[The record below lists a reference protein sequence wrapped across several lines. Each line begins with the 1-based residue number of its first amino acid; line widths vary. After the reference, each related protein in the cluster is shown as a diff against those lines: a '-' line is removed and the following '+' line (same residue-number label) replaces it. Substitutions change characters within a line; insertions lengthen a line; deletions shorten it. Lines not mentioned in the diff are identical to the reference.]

1 MASNNDSIK
10 KTLFVVI
17 ALSLVCSIIVS
28 TAAVGLRSKQQLN
41 AALDKQSKILE
52 VSGVDLSQGQITE
65 LYNQFIVPK
74 LVDFKT
80 GELVDETAN
89 GVTASQYDQRAAAK
103 DPKQSLKLNDD
114 IDKGK
119 IFNRANYGLIYLVK
133 SGDNVE
139 RMILPIHGNGLWSM
153 MYAFVAVE
161 TDGNTVD
168 GIIYYEQGETPGL
181 GGEVENPNW
190 RAQFVGKK
198 LFDENF
204 KPAIKIVKGGAPA
217 GSVHGV
223 DALSGATLTSV
234 GVQNQFNFWL
244 GDYGYGPFLAKVRE
258 GGLN

>member
-28 TAAVGLRSKQQLN
+28 AAAVGLRTKQRVN
-41 AALDKQSKILE
+41 AALDKQTKILE
-52 VSGVDLSQGQITE
+52 VSGVDMSAGSVPD
-65 LYNQFIVPK
+65 LYSQFIEAK
-74 LVDFKT
+74 LVDFST
-80 GELVDETAN
+80 GEFVEKTPEGLTAK
-89 GVTASQYDQRAAAK
+89 QYDQRAAAK
-103 DPKQSLKLNDD
+103 DPKEAVSIPQDAD
-114 IDKGK
+114 PAK
-119 IFNRANYGLIYLVK
+119 IVNRAPYGVVYLVK
-133 SGDNVE
+133 QGEGVDKV
-139 RMILPIHGNGLWSM
+139 ILPIHGKGLWSM

-198 LFDENF
+198 LYDDNF

-217 GSVHGV
+217 GSEHGV
-223 DALSGATLTSV
+223 DALSGATLTSN
-234 GVQNQFNFWL
+234 GVQGQFDFWL
-244 GDYGYGPFLAKVRE
+244 GSKGFGPFLANVRN